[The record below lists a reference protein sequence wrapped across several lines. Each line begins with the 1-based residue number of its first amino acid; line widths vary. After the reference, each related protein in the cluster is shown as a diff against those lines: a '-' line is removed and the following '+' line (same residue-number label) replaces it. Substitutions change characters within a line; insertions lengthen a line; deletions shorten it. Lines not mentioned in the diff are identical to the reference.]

1 MYSTPYLPYT
11 NLPRPSLSSASLIPI
26 TGQSSPIM
34 PSSPFARS
42 QQNYIPSS
50 SISNNNMYL
59 QNKNNTVLYTNSNN
73 TNNNNTNNIVG
84 RSKWP

>member
-50 SISNNNMYL
+50 SISNNMYL
-59 QNKNNTVLYTNSNN
+59 QNKNNTVLY
-73 TNNNNTNNIVG
+73 NNNNTNTNNIAG